1 MQQQINLYQPVVVK
15 GSGTVTSS
23 SVIIA
28 LCATTLLLLGI
39 YSYGIYSVVRLE
51 RHVNEAREQQQRQNA
66 LLTLNAANASSGDL
80 PALQAQVKSM
90 TTILNDHKRALQLL
104 RIGTAGGDSGFSAR
118 LIALANQHIDGL
130 WLDHI
135 VLGSNNGVE
144 SLSGGT
150 IDAELVPLFLS
161 HLANEPALRGTR
173 INQFNLTGRNVPADT
188 TGTTSNNILFRA
200 TGTPKVPDAVKQD
213 DNSHSDQ
220 AGTTPAGTGGSQS

>member
-1 MQQQINLYQPVVVK
+1 MHQQINLYQPVIVK

-28 LCATTLLLLGI
+28 LCATSLLLLVI

-51 RHVNEAREQQQRQNA
+51 RHVSEAREQQQRQNA

-80 PALQAQVKSM
+80 PSLQAQVKSL
-90 TTILNDHKRALQLL
+90 TTILSDHKRALQLL

-118 LIALANQHIDGL
+118 LIALANQHIDGM

-150 IDAELVPLFLS
+150 IDAELVPMFLS
-161 HLANEPALRGTR
+161 RLASEPALRGTR
-173 INQFNLTGRNVPADT
+173 INQFQLTGRNVPTDT
-188 TGTTSNNILFRA
+188 TGETSNSIQFRA
-200 TGTPKVPDAVKQD
+200 TGVPNKTPD
-213 DNSHSDQ
+213 DTKHDGTHDNHASTAQ
-220 AGTTPAGTGGSQS
+220 TATAGGQS